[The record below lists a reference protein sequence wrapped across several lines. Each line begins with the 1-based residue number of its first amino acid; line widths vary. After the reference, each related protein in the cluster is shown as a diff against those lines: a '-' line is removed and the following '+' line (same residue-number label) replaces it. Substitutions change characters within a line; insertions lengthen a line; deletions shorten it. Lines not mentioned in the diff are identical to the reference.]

1 MPKAL
6 QQAAQLIKKKDMW
19 ELQCR
24 ERLSISA
31 VDLIARDREDRIQTL
46 IRRTFYSLHRID
58 RDNSVSTH
66 QRIDIRSAINMVG

>member
-31 VDLIARDREDRIQTL
+31 VDLIARDRDDRIQTL
-46 IRRTFYSLHRID
+46 IRRTIYSLPSNRPGM
-58 RDNSVSTH
+58 
-66 QRIDIRSAINMVG
+66 IRSRRISGLTFDQP